1 MFIAE
6 YPKVYK
12 KQSKRKNSTYDS
24 TTQVPFLMLKKK
36 KKSMFIFLHIYK
48 HFFFFVFRNLI

>member
-36 KKSMFIFLHIYK
+36 KKIHVYFSTYIQAFFLLC
-48 HFFFFVFRNLI
+48 F

>member
-36 KKSMFIFLHIYK
+36 NPCLFFYIYTSIFSSLFLGI
-48 HFFFFVFRNLI
+48 